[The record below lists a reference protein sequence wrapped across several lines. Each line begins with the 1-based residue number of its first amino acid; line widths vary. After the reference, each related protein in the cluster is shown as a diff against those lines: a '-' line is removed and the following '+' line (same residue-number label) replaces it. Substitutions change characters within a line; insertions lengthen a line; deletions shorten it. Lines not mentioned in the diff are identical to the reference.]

1 MKAHTEVYRLLPSQL
16 YAPNE
21 NPGLALSMQQIE
33 HCMLLNMD
41 NQVNLMFVVHISPE
55 YPVQSA
61 LAIALYL
68 GMLGALKEQKTKASE
83 MQSELDGFGID
94 KFLEMLKRSKQMVFW
109 LAYYLTMR
117 TDEQRRVVVRWYLV
131 YRMFVRWTRDTY
143 RAREVSID
151 DIEYI
156 LAGWVQDAEEMMGNE

>member
-1 MKAHTEVYRLLPSQL
+1 MRPHAEIYRLLPAQL
-16 YAPNE
+16 CAPDE
-21 NPGLALSMQQIE
+21 NPGLELSMRQIE

-55 YPVQSA
+55 EYPVQSA

-68 GMLGALKEQKTKASE
+68 GMLGALKEQKEKASK
-83 MQSELDGFGID
+83 MQPEPDGFCMD
-94 KFLEMLKRSKQMVFW
+94 RFLEMLMHSRQMVFW

-117 TDEQRRVVVRWYLV
+117 TDEQRRVVVRWYLI

-156 LAGWVQDAEEMMGNE
+156 LAGWVQDAEEMMK

>member
-1 MKAHTEVYRLLPSQL
+1 MRPHAEIYRLLPSQL
-16 YAPNE
+16 HAPVE

-55 YPVQSA
+55 YPLQSA

-68 GMLGALKEQKTKASE
+68 GMLGALKEQKEKASS
-83 MQSELDGFGID
+83 MQPESDGFGIYR
-94 KFLEMLKRSKQMVFW
+94 FLEMLKRSKQMVFW
-109 LAYYLTMR
+109 LAYYLVMR
-117 TDEQRRVVVRWYLV
+117 TDEQRRAVVRWYLV

-143 RAREVSID
+143 QAREVSID

-156 LAGWVQDAEEMMGNE
+156 LSGWVQDAEEMMA